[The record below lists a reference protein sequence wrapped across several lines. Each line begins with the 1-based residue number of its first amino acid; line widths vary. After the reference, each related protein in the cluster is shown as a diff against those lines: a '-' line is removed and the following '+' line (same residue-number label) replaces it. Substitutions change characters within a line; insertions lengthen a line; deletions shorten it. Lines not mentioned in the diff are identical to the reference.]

1 MVNKEEEDPTNE
13 IKIVYLKKDD
23 IPVIEI
29 LDKNKMIYDGKEYQI
44 SEYFNQI
51 KEFINKIKDVNDN
64 SIDLLDD
71 NKYDKCGICKNNS
84 NEYFCENCHKNIC
97 KNCYKNC
104 TEEKHEILNLKEMEV
119 EFKNIAIFIRINLPV
134 YIIPIKEENII
145 NENKP
150 NIEEENIENYDI
162 LLIYD
167 IISLDYN
174 NYFHYQ
180 NVNNILSYYFH
191 NYSNSLDRDYNF
203 EGKGKRMFPDGGYY
217 IGQFKNTLA
226 NGKGIQYN
234 KNGNI
239 IYEGDFVNDKAE
251 GKGKWIYENGSY
263 YIGQFKNNLTNG
275 KGIEYDKNGN
285 IRYEGDFV
293 NGMKMYYKDD

>member
-1 MVNKEEEDPTNE
+1 
-13 IKIVYLKKDD
+13 
-23 IPVIEI
+23 
-29 LDKNKMIYDGKEYQI
+29 
-44 SEYFNQI
+44 
-51 KEFINKIKDVNDN
+51 
-64 SIDLLDD
+64 
-71 NKYDKCGICKNNS
+71 
-84 NEYFCENCHKNIC
+84 
-97 KNCYKNC
+97 
-104 TEEKHEILNLKEMEV
+104 MEV

-174 NYFHYQ
+174 NYFHFQ
-180 NVNNILSYYFH
+180 NVNNILSYYFD
-191 NYSNSLDRDYNF
+191 NYSNSLDLDYNF

-239 IYEGDFVNDKAE
+239 IYEGDFVNGKAE

-275 KGIEYDKNGN
+275 KGIQYDKNGK
-285 IRYEGDFV
+285 IIYEGEIISYI
-293 NGMKMYYKDD
+293 NNIS